1 MAARLPDGARKFA
14 CVSEP
19 RGRMLRRSI
28 WRESFCGIPA
38 TALSLSRLAFRT
50 QLDVQSVAL
59 RHLIGLPIRT
69 YRK

>member
-1 MAARLPDGARKFA
+1 MARASSLAIPA
-14 CVSEP
+14 P
-19 RGRMLRRSI
+19 RRRMLRRSI
-28 WRESFCGIPA
+28 WRESFCGMPA